1 MHSTIKQGM
10 KKTKIVATIGP
21 VSCSREVL
29 RDMILQG
36 LDVVR
41 LNFSHGAH
49 EDHKLVIDA
58 VRSIDQELGTN
69 TSLLADLQGPKLR
82 VGEMENG
89 VVELVKDQEITISTT
104 KQIGTSKVIYT
115 NYKEFARDVKAG
127 ETVLLDDGKIAML
140 ILETNQKDTVRCK
153 VVQGGPLSNKKGLNL
168 PSTKVSLP
176 SLSEKDLADLHFALG
191 ENVDWIGLSFVRTA
205 EDIRA
210 LKAIIA
216 SAEKH
221 AKVVAKIEKPE
232 AVEQI
237 DEIIQ
242 ETDAVMVARGDLGVE
257 IPLQSVPL
265 VQKMIVRKCVQ
276 MARPVI
282 VATQMMESMI
292 VNMTPTRAEVTDVA
306 NAVLD
311 GADAVMLSGETSVGK
326 YPVEAIHMMN
336 NIIGE
341 AEKYEGL
348 YYHEEA
354 PLGQDESRFVT
365 DSICFSAC
373 RLSKRASAKAIV
385 TMSFSGYTGYKVS
398 SWRPNA
404 NIFVFTGNKKILTQL
419 NLVWGVK
426 AFYYDKMVST
436 DQTIADIRYF
446 LKKHGYV
453 NEGEFLIN
461 IASMPIAEQG
471 TTNMLKLSRV

>member
-1 MHSTIKQGM
+1 MHSVIKAGM

-21 VSCSREVL
+21 VSSSKEVL

-49 EDHKLVIDA
+49 EDHKKVIDF
-58 VRSIDQELGTN
+58 VRAIDMELGTS

-89 VVELVKDQEITISTT
+89 SVNLVAGNEIIISTT
-104 KQIGTSKVIYT
+104 KQIGTEKVIYT
-115 NYKEFARDVKAG
+115 NYKEFAQDVSAG
-127 ETVLLDDGKIAML
+127 ETVLLDDGKIAME
-140 ILETNQKDTVRCK
+140 ILETNKKDTVRCK
-153 VVQGGPLSNKKGLNL
+153 IIQGGPLSNKKGLNL
-168 PSTKVSLP
+168 PNTKVSLP
-176 SLSEKDLADLHFALG
+176 SLSEKDLADLHFALN
-191 ENVDWIGLSFVRTA
+191 ENVDWIGLSFVRNA
-205 EDIRA
+205 EDVRA
-210 LKAIIA
+210 LKEIITA
-216 SAEKH
+216 AEKH

-237 DEIIQ
+237 DEII
-242 ETDAVMVARGDLGVE
+242 ELTDAVMVARGDLGVE
-257 IPLQSVPL
+257 IPLQNVPL

-282 VATQMMESMI
+282 VATQMMESMV

-326 YPVEAIHMMN
+326 YPVEAIRMMN

-404 NIFVFTGNKKILTQL
+404 NIFVFTGNKKILTQM

-446 LKKHGYV
+446 LKKHEYIK
-453 NEGEFLIN
+453 EGEFIIN